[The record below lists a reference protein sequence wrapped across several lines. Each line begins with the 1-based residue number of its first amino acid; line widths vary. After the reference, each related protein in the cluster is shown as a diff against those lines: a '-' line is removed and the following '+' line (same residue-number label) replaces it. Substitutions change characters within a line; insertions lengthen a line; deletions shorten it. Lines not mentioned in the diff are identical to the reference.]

1 MRFVKNFWNGD
12 VPLIISY
19 WVVGVILSWPVGFLI
34 GFIVTFIIILIKLPE
49 SLIDPLI
56 NLGIIGWLIFMSVGI
71 WRSADKY
78 AGKKGWAIAAKVFLV
93 IGVLTTLAEMA
104 KGGSYL
110 T

>member
-78 AGKKGWAIAAKVFLV
+78 AGKKGWAIAAKVLVV
-93 IGVLTTLAEMA
+93 IGVLSTLGQML